1 MTIRKQRRSG
11 FTIIELLVSMALIM
25 TIMAILSAAFVAGLD
40 TFGKLRATADMAQKL
55 RLAASTLRR
64 DLKADHFDAALR
76 PSDPGF
82 GSTVVPREG
91 FIRIYQG
98 GPPLS
103 EGSCD
108 GINSLLATNHVL
120 QLGVKLRGN
129 RPEDF
134 FYANVP
140 GLVTLDQA
148 NNPQSSTTFFGQ
160 PADARYQTGLYAC
173 QWAEVMYYLVPIGTS
188 TSPTGGYPPQP
199 LYALYRVQRLAV
211 ANSMNLA
218 GQTDPNN
225 QMSTRAGP
233 IFNTPA
239 DWTTVANRALNPTA
253 PPPGTTDNLIL
264 SNVMSF
270 TVRPMAR
277 LAPAKNVAAPAY
289 VVPAPMDMQWD
300 SAQPPL
306 DPNSGLPFQLY
317 GVEISIRIWDL
328 KAQQARQITIIQ
340 DL

>member
-1 MTIRKQRRSG
+1 MTICKQRRTG

-25 TIMAILSAAFVAGLD
+25 TIMAILSAAFVSGLD

-82 GSTVVPREG
+82 MNTIIPREG
-91 FIRIYQG
+91 FIRVYQG
-98 GPPLS
+98 GMMM
-103 EGSCD
+103 EGTSD
-108 GINSLLATNHVL
+108 GVPSYLANNHVL
-120 QLGVKLRGN
+120 HLGVKLRGN

-134 FYANVP
+134 FVANVP
-140 GLVTLDQA
+140 SNAQLM
-148 NNPQSSTTFFGQ
+148 NNSTFFNQ
-160 PADARYQTGLYAC
+160 PADARYQTQPTQYC
-173 QWAEVMYYLVPIGTS
+173 SQWAEVVYFLVPLGKS
-188 TSPTGGYPPQP
+188 TSPGSPQQPLATQP

-211 ANSMNLA
+211 ANNTGLGAAAGGQAAYSSMSINPA
-218 GQTDPNN
+218 NGN
-225 QMSTRAGP
+225 
-233 IFNTPA
+233 FNTPA
-239 DWTTVANRALNPTA
+239 DWTTIANRSFDPTNQVALQA
-253 PPPGTTDNLIL
+253 VATTDNLIL
-264 SNVMSF
+264 SNVLSF
-270 TVRPMAR
+270 TVRPMTPQGTAM
-277 LAPAKNVAAPAY
+277 
-289 VVPAPMDMQWD
+289 PAPGNIVANWD
-300 SAQPPL
+300 SAGPPV